1 MAVHSGY
8 PLVCAWLQKLAG
20 DNLLDSQDNAVLAP
34 NTYGGSAVLDS
45 FDSIF
50 DLRLSVS
57 YGLALTRRQ
66 KPQYLE
72 ISAIWR
78 ED

>member
-34 NTYGGSAVLDS
+34 NTYGGSAILDS

-50 DLRLSVS
+50 DL
-57 YGLALTRRQ
+57 
-66 KPQYLE
+66 E
-72 ISAIWR
+72 ISAIWG